1 MSRTVLPYC
10 AILLIL
16 SACSGTPSD
25 PRHDDTPTYGHVSIL
40 ADESFRSVLEIEEAV
55 YEYHYKDADV
65 DLYYMPEGEL
75 LKAMLQDSVRAVF
88 ASFMPGGEQEAFF
101 RNKQLAP
108 HVESVATDGIAVIV
122 NKGCSEDSLSVEEL
136 TSWLSGTPLPGVK
149 YEVFPPLRPMFDRSG
164 SGVARTLVDSLLG
177 GDASRLKAQV
187 FAATGFEDLV
197 SQVSSHVDAIG
208 FLPFSAISD
217 LDNEQCRALRDQVKI
232 LAVGS
237 GTSKAVLPS
246 QGTLADKSYPLRR
259 SIVMMVVEGKSG
271 LGTGFASFV
280 AGPKG
285 QKIIL
290 KRGLVPAHLHVRE
303 VEIVFE

>member
-1 MSRTVLPYC
+1 VSRTFFPWC
-10 AILLIL
+10 AVLLIL

-25 PRHDDTPTYGHVSIL
+25 PRLDDTPTYGHVSIL

-65 DLYYMPEGEL
+65 DLYYLPEGEL
-75 LKAMLQDSVRAVF
+75 LKAMLHDSVRAVF

-101 RNKQLAP
+101 RNKQLVP

-122 NKGCSEDSLSVEEL
+122 SKENLMDSTSVRDLEMYLQGLSP
-136 TSWLSGTPLPGVK
+136 LSGGYSGGSSLK
-149 YEVFPPLRPMFDRSG
+149 LFFDRSG

-187 FAATGFEDLV
+187 FAASGFEDLV

-217 LDNEQCRALRDQVKI
+217 MDNEQCRALRDQVKI

-237 GTSKAVLPS
+237 GTSKAVLPTQS
-246 QGTLADKSYPLRR
+246 TLADKSYPLRR